1 MCQGLRAGVVLPY
14 RATLSVHCLASAG
27 LPWNYAYPFHAKYL
41 IVDRITTPPSQKQRP
56 AVLDKRP
63 DRGPCA
69 KVLFTGFFTTLAP
82 LGPTTETSSACS
94 LADGEGFDARL
105 VPGFTTLFATANTHT
120 LPHPFKLFNAP
131 WVKVEY
137 GRAHDWAKGQNLFT
151 QDSPLQM
158 WK

>member
-1 MCQGLRAGVVLPY
+1 MGQGLRAGVVLPY

-27 LPWNYAYPFHAKYL
+27 LPWNYANPFHAKYL
-41 IVDRITTPPSQKQRP
+41 IADKRPKPSSQKQGP

-69 KVLFTGFFTTLAP
+69 KVLFTVFTTLAP
-82 LGPTTETSSACS
+82 LGPTTGTCSACS

-105 VPGFTTLFATANTHT
+105 VPGFTTLYFPPRIHIH
-120 LPHPFKLFNAP
+120 PHPFKLFNAP

-137 GRAHDWAKGQNLFT
+137 GRAREWAKGQNLFT